1 MTNINDTAAEL
12 LIALGNLRSSC
23 FACVRESDAPGA
35 RRFVETL
42 EGVRTLLTG
51 SGAIRVEP
59 TPEPSK
65 IARELG
71 DLCGAVAAVLAATPR
86 DRLRDEDF
94 RLPFHRLANDLA
106 IARSV
111 LAALPATLAPRAR
124 SMPSSGT
131 ERAVS

>member
-1 MTNINDTAAEL
+1 MSNSTNSTAEL

-23 FACVRESDAPGA
+23 FACVGESDAPGA
-35 RRFVETL
+35 RRFVEAL

-59 TPEPSK
+59 TPDPSV

-71 DLCGAVAAVLAATPR
+71 DLCDAVGAVLAATPR
-86 DRLRDEDF
+86 DRLRAEDF

-111 LAALPATLAPRAR
+111 LAALPAIMAPRAR
-124 SMPSSGT
+124 SMLPSGT
-131 ERAVS
+131 DRAVS

>member
-1 MTNINDTAAEL
+1 MSNTTDTAAEL

-23 FACVRESDAPGA
+23 FSCVESEAPGA
-35 RRFVETL
+35 RLFVDTL
-42 EGVRTLLTG
+42 ENVRTLLTG

-59 TPEPSK
+59 APNPGD

-71 DLCGAVAAVLAATPR
+71 DLCDAVGAVLAATPR

-111 LAALPATLAPRAR
+111 LAALPAIMAPRAR
-124 SMPSSGT
+124 SMPPSGT
-131 ERAVS
+131 DRAVS